1 MFSQFRSKD
10 KNSNDENKTK
20 NVNNNEKEKG
30 EKNNNKDQQNN
41 KDRDSKGST
50 DSKQDTKNKQT
61 SNKETGGNNNNPNQ
75 KSKDTGKED
84 QSKHQQTRGDN
95 GDGQGQSKVKHNEE
109 SRKTDKQTGEK
120 NERNKQ
126 YGGNEERNKPY
137 GGNDTHPGYKSYGD
151 TSSNEQWKTSSSERN
166 NEAGHKGKTNEQGY
180 CDNRY
185 VDNRGEGDQK
195 KYHGQGKYTSDE
207 YPTGNLNKERSSGN
221 IDYDR
226 IGDLYDEYTTGKVNN
241 SGVDDYGTS
250 KDNNTSVD
258 NISSLAPGE
267 ENKHV
272 FSMDKGERVLENKED
287 NELRRGIL
295 KNNLNAEVKN
305 SKNDREQSGNTDTS
319 TTSSNQQ
326 MRDPLYDEHRNGRR
340 NNTNLLLHNIENR
353 AYEMTKDENRSNKDY
368 NKNKADFLNDG
379 YVTDNTMRNAFANV
393 MKTSNDRDIARHP
406 IDDTKRNDKRNIP
419 HNIGYNKEMID
430 SGFSGMNNE
439 GRDESIVDL
448 KTPLED
454 FTTIYETNQTHKE
467 SNEIEDQNN
476 VKEHNLKMEANRN
489 RNMEELG
496 RGHDEDSDNDR
507 ETIDDTHSNGNT
519 GTPRRNE
526 NRNIY
531 DPNETLKDLDKL
543 DTKILLKHNY
553 QSQNNALNQLNYKD
567 MENIFEKGTTESYG
581 IFTVGKNITGS
592 LENKQNLFPKT
603 YGGGGRDPYSR
614 KQDDSHVTGIILIA
628 SEDKLPGH
636 YKHHHQG
643 DNARHNKYQEDARN
657 TYQQGEEGRVKYPGD
672 MDGRNT
678 HKEGTGGQFGSH
690 QLHKDKRQQ
699 LLPAGDFAAK
709 YNESIPAAG
718 KRAGSDDATGGGAG
732 RKKFTGKFNDSSAVF
747 DTLHQNR
754 NHTTGIG
761 EPDRRYRAGTPY
773 EGRDTF
779 ESRGGEKHGA
789 DKFGGSGGG
798 KTNEA
803 DKYQHRS
810 NKGRKQKSS
819 SLESSSEEE
828 LEDDVE
834 KELKEIEEEE
844 KRKKRDKKL
853 GQMGKNSSSTSSGES
868 MTKKLSEGFSK
879 LGKK

>member
-20 NVNNNEKEKG
+20 NVNNNEKEKEKG

-50 DSKQDTKNKQT
+50 DNKQDTKNKQT
-61 SNKETGGNNNNPNQ
+61 SNKETGGNKNNPNQ

-95 GDGQGQSKVKHNEE
+95 GDGQGQSKVKHSEE

-126 YGGNEERNKPY
+126 YGGNEERNKQYGGNEERNKQY

-151 TSSNEQWKTSSSERN
+151 TNSNEQWKTSSFERN
-166 NEAGHKGKTNEQGY
+166 NETGHKGKTNEQGY
-180 CDNRY
+180 RDNRY

-195 KYHGQGKYTSDE
+195 KHHGQGKYTSDE
-207 YPTGNLNKERSSGN
+207 YPT
-221 IDYDR
+221 
-226 IGDLYDEYTTGKVNN
+226 
-241 SGVDDYGTS
+241 
-250 KDNNTSVD
+250 
-258 NISSLAPGE
+258 
-267 ENKHV
+267 
-272 FSMDKGERVLENKED
+272 
-287 NELRRGIL
+287 
-295 KNNLNAEVKN
+295 
-305 SKNDREQSGNTDTS
+305 
-319 TTSSNQQ
+319 
-326 MRDPLYDEHRNGRR
+326 
-340 NNTNLLLHNIENR
+340 
-353 AYEMTKDENRSNKDY
+353 
-368 NKNKADFLNDG
+368 
-379 YVTDNTMRNAFANV
+379 
-393 MKTSNDRDIARHP
+393 
-406 IDDTKRNDKRNIP
+406 
-419 HNIGYNKEMID
+419 
-430 SGFSGMNNE
+430 
-439 GRDESIVDL
+439 
-448 KTPLED
+448 
-454 FTTIYETNQTHKE
+454 
-467 SNEIEDQNN
+467 
-476 VKEHNLKMEANRN
+476 
-489 RNMEELG
+489 
-496 RGHDEDSDNDR
+496 
-507 ETIDDTHSNGNT
+507 
-519 GTPRRNE
+519 
-526 NRNIY
+526 
-531 DPNETLKDLDKL
+531 
-543 DTKILLKHNY
+543 
-553 QSQNNALNQLNYKD
+553 
-567 MENIFEKGTTESYG
+567 
-581 IFTVGKNITGS
+581 
-592 LENKQNLFPKT
+592 
-603 YGGGGRDPYSR
+603 GGGGRDPYSR

-678 HKEGTGGQFGSH
+678 HKKGTGEQFGSH

-718 KRAGSDDATGGGAG
+718 
-732 RKKFTGKFNDSSAVF
+732 
-747 DTLHQNR
+747 
-754 NHTTGIG
+754 
-761 EPDRRYRAGTPY
+761 
-773 EGRDTF
+773 
-779 ESRGGEKHGA
+779 GEKHGA

-803 DKYQHRS
+803 DKYQHRF